1 MNTLSKEK
9 LNSQKAKKNLTNYKI
24 SKMTQIPI
32 SNIEKIFSGVNKNPT
47 LETIQKIAFALECSI
62 DDFIDYEFE
71 PVSPVY
77 IDKQT
82 KLIAAEIY
90 KNKNLKELFSYAK
103 ELNEDDINFLIN
115 LAKRLKK
122 EG

>member
-24 SKMTQIPI
+24 SKITQIPI

-47 LETIQKIAFALECSI
+47 LETIQKIALALECSV

-77 IDKQT
+77 VDKQT
-82 KLIAAEIY
+82 QLIAEEIY
-90 KNKNLKELFSYAK
+90 KDKKLKELFFYTK
-103 ELNEDDINFLIN
+103 ELNKDDINFIIS
-115 LAKRLKK
+115 LAKRLKNK
-122 EG
+122 